1 MKLLYY
7 LPAFGNNNLEIK
19 YNILIH
25 NLYYIYNKINKP
37 FDICINFYTI
47 SDDIKVKL
55 KSLSFINE
63 LYIYEKEGGILTELF
78 LTNPYNIYISNYDYV
93 LFVLDDVKIM
103 DLDLKNMIEIKEKYN
118 IEILSPKILKST
130 NVEINIIFSP
140 ALS

>member
-55 KSLSFINE
+55 KSLSFISH
-63 LYIYEKEGGILTELF
+63 LL
-78 LTNPYNIYISNYDYV
+78 V
-93 LFVLDDVKIM
+93 
-103 DLDLKNMIEIKEKYN
+103 
-118 IEILSPKILKST
+118 
-130 NVEINIIFSP
+130 
-140 ALS
+140 